1 MTIECIH
8 NDEKAGS
15 PHHYKACGLDDVYLL
30 SGYEVVSTHYGSGV
44 SVKNV
49 DALHRAIGEFLTK
62 HKKVLNGKEV
72 RFLRK
77 QMDLTQSDLG
87 KFLGVS
93 DQQVARYEKGES
105 KKMPGAAD
113 AVLRML
119 YLEHVGGN
127 ISVRAL
133 LTELEET
140 DAPARTE
147 KQVFA
152 AEGGVWKPK
161 AAA

>member
-1 MTIECIH
+1 MKTQYRYGD
-8 NDEKAGS
+8 DEVC
-15 PHHYKACGLDDVYLL
+15 HEYHYKACGLDDVYLV
-30 SGYEVVSTHYGSGV
+30 SGYEVHETPYGRGV
-44 SVKNV
+44 SVKDV
-49 DALHRAIGEFLTK
+49 DGLHRAIGEYLAK
-62 HKKVLNGKEV
+62 HKKVLTGKEL

-113 AVLRML
+113 AVVRLL
-119 YLEHVGGN
+119 YLEHIGGS
-127 ISVRAL
+127 IKLRDL
-133 LTELEET
+133 LTDLEEV
-140 DAPARTE
+140 DAPSFTE
-147 KQVFA
+147 KQLFA
-152 AEGGVWKPK
+152 EEQGVWKPK

>member
-1 MTIECIH
+1 MTIKCVH
-8 NDEKAGS
+8 NGEEARQ
-15 PHHYKACGLDDVYLL
+15 PYHYKACGLDDVYLL
-30 SGYEVVSTHYGSGV
+30 SGYEIYNTHYGPGV
-44 SVKNV
+44 SVRDV
-49 DALHRAIGEFLTK
+49 DALHRAIGEYLTK
-62 HKKVLNGKEV
+62 HKKILNGKEV

-87 KFLGVS
+87 KFLGVT

-127 ISVRAL
+127 ISIREL
-133 LTELEET
+133 LTELEDT
-140 DAPARTE
+140 DAPARNE

-152 AEGGVWKPK
+152 EEDGVWKPAI
-161 AAA
+161 AA